1 MIDHEHCIDRPH
13 SDIHIG
19 GERKA
24 EMHVGAMFV
33 MLFMIVVAIVRGV
46 SHKLDC
52 VVVINGVTVG
62 MLLVGH
68 MRSLSHSD
76 HQGVIDYEQKCHEE
90 FRVHA
95 IDLSYQW
102 AGTVALCWKPGQTG
116 FATPLSQTNSLESGV
131 CSDLAS
137 RMI

>member
-1 MIDHEHCIDRPH
+1 MYVGAVFVMWFMIFVSIVRRVFQKFVCVTVIDR
-13 SDIHIG
+13 
-19 GERKA
+19 
-24 EMHVGAMFV
+24 
-33 MLFMIVVAIVRGV
+33 VAVR
-46 SHKLDC
+46 
-52 VVVINGVTVG
+52 

-68 MRSLSHSD
+68 MSSLSHSD

-90 FRVHA
+90 FLVHA
-95 IDLSYQW
+95 IDLSCQW
-102 AGTVALCWKPGQTG
+102 GGTVALCWKPGQTG